1 MQPMEK
7 PVALE
12 LLQEKL
18 EQAESPKS
26 RQLVEELEFMLLVI
40 VQAASYIVNRVP
52 CIRYRN
58 I

>member
-1 MQPMEK
+1 MEK